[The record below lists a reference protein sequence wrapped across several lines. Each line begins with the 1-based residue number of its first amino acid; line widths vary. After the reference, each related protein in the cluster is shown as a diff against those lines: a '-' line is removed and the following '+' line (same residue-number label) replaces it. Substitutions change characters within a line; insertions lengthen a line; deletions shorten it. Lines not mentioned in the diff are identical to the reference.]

1 VRIALEKVGFRYG
14 RRPALSEVTW
24 EVRPGVTGLLG
35 PNGAG
40 KTTLLNL
47 LVGLTRPS
55 SGSITIG
62 DGQKRPSVGFVPQRF
77 STAGELRVVDTV
89 SYAAWVNGVARS
101 ECGQAAER
109 ALAEVEL
116 ADRAGDRVRSL
127 SGGQRQRL
135 GIAAALAHRPQ
146 LVVLDEPTSGL
157 DPGQRLRARE
167 IISGLGERYTVVLST
182 HLIEDIAN
190 VCERVAVLARGRL
203 VFDGTVAD
211 LTALVDGADSSGTL
225 GSPFERAYESLIS
238 SLGDGRE

>member
-1 VRIALEKVGFRYG
+1 M
-14 RRPALSEVTW
+14 RR
-24 EVRPGVTGLLG
+24 
-35 PNGAG
+35 
-40 KTTLLNL
+40 
-47 LVGLTRPS
+47 
-55 SGSITIG
+55 GS
-62 DGQKRPSVGFVPQRF
+62 
-77 STAGELRVVDTV
+77 TV
-89 SYAAWVNGVARS
+89 SRGV
-101 ECGQAAER
+101 ECGQAAQR

-190 VCERVAVLARGRL
+190 VCERVAVLAQGRL
-203 VFDGTVAD
+203 VFDGTVAE
-211 LTALVDGADSSGTL
+211 LTALVDEADSSSGTL